1 MRVEKMAKEMVWNFE
16 IQNIPYKIE
25 LKKNK
30 LSINNAEPVKLNK
43 FSRKSNLMETNY
55 SILIEGKE
63 AVLHIRQFGAPIL
76 SYEGRDCATGEEY
89 IPAKVPVWGWIF
101 VVLHVLDWFFLIGG
115 AIGAVIQVLVIAA
128 IATVASNTKKST
140 GMRIA
145 VCAGIWLL
153 SSAVQFVLA
162 MWLVN
167 VLY

>member
-1 MRVEKMAKEMVWNFE
+1 MAKEMVWNFE
-16 IQNIPYKIE
+16 IQNVPYKIE

-30 LSINNAEPVKLNK
+30 VSINNAEPVKLNK

-55 SILIEGKE
+55 SIMIEGKE

-101 VVLHVLDWFFLIGG
+101 VVLHALDWLFLIGG
-115 AIGAVIQVLVIAA
+115 AIGAIIQVLVIAA

-153 SSAVQFVLA
+153 STAVQFVLA
-162 MWLVN
+162 YALASA
-167 VLY
+167 LY

>member
-1 MRVEKMAKEMVWNFE
+1 M
-16 IQNIPYKIE
+16 
-25 LKKNK
+25 
-30 LSINNAEPVKLNK
+30 
-43 FSRKSNLMETNY
+43 
-55 SILIEGKE
+55 IEGKE

-162 MWLVN
+162 YWLAS

>member
-1 MRVEKMAKEMVWNFE
+1 MAKEMVWNFE
-16 IQNIPYKIE
+16 IQNVPYKIE

-30 LSINNAEPVKLNK
+30 VSINNAEPVKLNK

-55 SILIEGKE
+55 SIMIEGKE

-89 IPAKVPVWGWIF
+89 IPAKVPIWGWIF
-101 VVLHVLDWFFLIGG
+101 VVLHVLDWLFLIGG
-115 AIGAVIQVLVIAA
+115 ALGAVIQVLVIAA
-128 IATVASNTKKST
+128 IATVASNTKKPV

-153 SSAVQFVLA
+153 STAVQFVL
-162 MWLVN
+162 MTWLAT

>member
-1 MRVEKMAKEMVWNFE
+1 M
-16 IQNIPYKIE
+16 
-25 LKKNK
+25 
-30 LSINNAEPVKLNK
+30 
-43 FSRKSNLMETNY
+43 
-55 SILIEGKE
+55 IEGKE

-89 IPAKVPVWGWIF
+89 TPAKMPVWGWIF
-101 VVLHVLDWFFLIGG
+101 VVLHALDWFLLIGG

-162 MWLVN
+162 YWLAS